1 MGAGDRETIT
11 HRSLVVVC
19 RPEGAARRDVKWETG
34 TVVGSALAQWAGMVC
49 FGAWLTACAV
59 WDVRTRAVPAWLTIP
74 ALVGAAAY
82 RWGEGGRGAVILV
95 ATLAS
100 VSGLPRLVRMLAA
113 ACIVGFLLWTAEPGE
128 AGLLLALSTV
138 WLAWG
143 LSLIGGAD
151 AKIMVAV
158 VLVLGSGWV
167 LVPVAVAGGLLAV
180 AATFRNKATIPCVAA
195 IALGTACFEFLVCF
209 GEEDEMMKTFLKDNA
224 ALESTEVALLIAAV
238 VLVAYG
244 AYRILGQR
252 IAEVVMD
259 IAGRF

>member
-1 MGAGDRETIT
+1 
-11 HRSLVVVC
+11 
-19 RPEGAARRDVKWETG
+19 
-34 TVVGSALAQWAGMVC
+34 MVC

-82 RWGEGGRGAVILV
+82 RWLEGGWGAVVLV
-95 ATLAS
+95 ATLPLVS
-100 VSGLPRLVRMLAA
+100 VLPRPVRLLVA
-113 ACIVGFLLWTAEPGE
+113 ACLVGFLLWTAESRE
-128 AGLLLALSTV
+128 AGLVLALSIV
-138 WLAWG
+138 WLAWE
-143 LSLIGGAD
+143 LSLVGGAD

-158 VLVLGSGWV
+158 VLVTGSGWV
-167 LVPVAVAGGLLAV
+167 LVPVAVAGGILAV
-180 AATFRNKATIPCVAA
+180 GAAFRNKLTIPCVVA
-195 IALGTACFEFLVCF
+195 IAVGTACFEFLVWF
-209 GEEDEMMKTFLKDNA
+209 GEEDAMMKRFLNDNA

-238 VLVAYG
+238 VLVAYA

>member
-1 MGAGDRETIT
+1 MGVGDWKAIT
-11 HRSLVVVC
+11 HRQMVVVC
-19 RPEGAARRDVKWETG
+19 REEGTARRDVKWETG

-49 FGAWLTACAV
+49 FGGWLTACAV
-59 WDVRTRAVPAWLTIP
+59 WDMRTRAVPAWFTIP

-82 RWGEGGRGAVILV
+82 RWVEGGWGAVVLV
-95 ATLAS
+95 ATLAL
-100 VSGLPRLVRMLAA
+100 VSGLPRPVRLLV
-113 ACIVGFLLWTAEPGE
+113 VGFLVALLLWMAEPGQ

-138 WLAWG
+138 WLAWE

-180 AATFRNKATIPCVAA
+180 AATFRNKATIPCVVA
-195 IALGTACFEFLVCF
+195 IAMGTACFEFLVQS
-209 GEEDEMMKTFLKDNA
+209 GEEDAMMKRFLGDNA